1 MKYLTPNFGIQPQLK
16 IVQIQPTNSCNL
28 NCIFCDH
35 RKPVNEVSL
44 SVWKKVAREIRILEP
59 AKVTITG
66 GGEPMVAGEKTI
78 AIGEEIKR
86 NPNIVG
92 DIVSNGTL
100 FNEKQIK
107 KLIRIQWDNLTFSI
121 HSPIFEVDNFLRGKK
136 GTFEAT
142 IKTVK
147 LINDLK
153 KRYKSSLPKLSFIMV
168 ITRYNY
174 NHVEKMIKL
183 AAELNLNSVCLR
195 LVNENPSL
203 GIKVFPTEIQMKEL
217 MKEID
222 RAKKTASELH
232 VDLFTE
238 FSDEVFLKKRK
249 RKEREKKE
257 SVYCTVPFFEAV
269 IFSDGI
275 VTPCCLFYTR
285 EGMKDNFFKENIKTK
300 SLKSIWYGK
309 TFNLFRMKMIKN
321 EPLDL
326 CLHCTPD
333 SRYKHEIWFK
343 YTKKKE
349 VSELKRLL

>member
-1 MKYLTPNFGIQPQLK
+1 MKDLFSEFDIQPQLK

-35 RKPVNEVSL
+35 RKPINEISY
-44 SVWKKVAREIRILEP
+44 SIWKKIAKEIRTLEP

-66 GGEPMVAGEKTI
+66 GGEPMVVGEKTMV
-78 AIGEEIKR
+78 IGEEIKR

-136 GTFEAT
+136 GAFEAT

-203 GIKVFPTEIQMKEL
+203 GIKVFPTEIQMEEL
-217 MKEID
+217 RKEID
-222 RAKKTASELH
+222 GAKKTASELH
-232 VDLFTE
+232 IDLFTE
-238 FSDEVFLKKRK
+238 FSEEIFMKKRK

-275 VTPCCLFYTR
+275 VAPCCLFYVR
-285 EGMKDNFFKENIKTK
+285 EEMKNNFFKENIKEK
-300 SLKSIWYGK
+300 GFKSIWYGK

-333 SRYKHEIWFK
+333 SRYKHEIWFE